1 MGLRALWERED
12 RYQIEF
18 NELDKDGDGL
28 LSKEEMNFWCEPKDI
43 NVDELFA
50 EHDADGDGF
59 LDLKEYS
66 NM

>member
-1 MGLRALWERED
+1 M
-12 RYQIEF
+12 YQNDF
-18 NELDKDGDGL
+18 NKLDKDGDGL

-59 LDLKEYS
+59 LDLKEFK
-66 NM
+66 